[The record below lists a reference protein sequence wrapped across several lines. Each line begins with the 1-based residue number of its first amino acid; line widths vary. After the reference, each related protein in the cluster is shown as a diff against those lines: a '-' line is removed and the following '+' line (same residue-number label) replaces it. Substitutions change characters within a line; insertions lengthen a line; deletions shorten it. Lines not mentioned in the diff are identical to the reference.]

1 MKCKGL
7 TQNAYTDSIL
17 QWDETEKKLLK
28 TGKKLDTKMFNDLL
42 SGNMVNQTIT
52 YPDSIKRDGKA
63 QKITS
68 VTATKTLQK
77 VYDKRVMLPD
87 YSTMPYGTKY

>member
-1 MKCKGL
+1 
-7 TQNAYTDSIL
+7 
-17 QWDETEKKLLK
+17 
-28 TGKKLDTKMFNDLL
+28 MFNELL
-42 SGNMVNQTIT
+42 TGDILNQTVT
-52 YPDSIKRDGKA
+52 YPDSIKRDGKV

-68 VTATKTLQK
+68 FTVTKTLQK